1 MSEDKAICFIS
12 FISRDD
18 QPLYIQSFD
27 KTNDEGTSGSNE
39 GEMNKFL
46 KYNFLSHM
54 ALDIITSPASLSIRE
69 NQLNSDSI
77 LLLIQDDVSVYGY
90 ETNTG
95 IKIIIG
101 FDNLVSA
108 KQGDVNQLVKSVY
121 KNYIKA
127 VCNPFGEESTNVLQT
142 PSFDK
147 SIAKIVNQWN
157 ELELKQQPKQ
167 EVLNPE
173 DKVEEEKNPAPE
185 PSAN

>member
-18 QPLYIQSFD
+18 QPLYIQSFEGGLKDED
-27 KTNDEGTSGSNE
+27 KTISNE

-54 ALDIITSPASLSIRE
+54 ALDIITSPASLSLRE
-69 NQLNSDSI
+69 TQQNSDSI
-77 LLLIQDDVSVYGY
+77 LLMIQDDVSVYGY

-101 FDNLVSA
+101 FDNLVST
-108 KQGDVNQLVKSVY
+108 KQGDVNLLFKGIY

-142 PSFDK
+142 PSFDRG
-147 SIAKIVNQWN
+147 IEKIVNQWN
-157 ELELKQQPKQ
+157 EQQK
-167 EVLNPE
+167 EIKENTE
-173 DKVEEEKNPAPE
+173 DTKETIESSNT
-185 PSAN
+185 